1 MNEVFA
7 EVGVVPI
14 EARPVWLIT
23 GVRKVV
29 VPVQDDT
36 RVEVHQVVVDED
48 KELYMHVEEHL

>member
-1 MNEVFA
+1 MDEVLV

-29 VPVQDDT
+29 VQAQDDT
-36 RVEVHQVVVDED
+36 RVEARQVVVDED
-48 KELYMHVEEHL
+48 KELHMHVEEHL